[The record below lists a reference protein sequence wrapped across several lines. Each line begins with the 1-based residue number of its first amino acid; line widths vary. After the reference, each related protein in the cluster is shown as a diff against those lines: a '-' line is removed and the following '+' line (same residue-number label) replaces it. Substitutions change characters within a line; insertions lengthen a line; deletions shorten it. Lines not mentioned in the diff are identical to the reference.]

1 MAKTPLQKQR
11 RINDKAIKAAAG
23 VRTNRKSVNVTILC
37 VAVVACTALF
47 ITLNTIWFH
56 IDGFPVW
63 SELIGWS
70 DPITKSPSA
79 DEVQVHF
86 IDVGQGDSAI
96 IRTDRYNIL
105 IDAGERDMAG
115 KVFSYLRANSV
126 DKLDFVIC
134 THPHSDH
141 IGGISSVIDEI
152 ETGTVILPQ
161 IPDEIIPATDSYTD
175 LLRTI
180 EQKSLDVRYPA
191 QNETLKLDDNTY
203 ITFLASVENYEELN
217 NYSIVC
223 KLVHGEN
230 SFLFTGDIQSEAEEA
245 IIRSGADVSADV
257 LKVPHHGSTT
267 SSSYYFLKNV
277 RPEYAVFDVG
287 AFNDYGHPHNA
298 VLRRYEEFGCKI
310 YRTDRYGSVVFISN
324 GKNIDVVTEKTYAD
338 S

>member
-86 IDVGQGDSAI
+86 IDVGQGDSTLI
-96 IRTDRYNIL
+96 KTDRYNIL

-134 THPHSDH
+134 THSHSDH
-141 IGGISSVIDEI
+141 IGGIPSIIGEI
-152 ETGTVILPQ
+152 ETGTVILPHF
-161 IPDEIIPATDSYTD
+161 PDEIIPATDSYTD

-191 QNETLKLDDNTY
+191 QNETLKLDDNIY
-203 ITFLASVENYEELN
+203 ITFISSVGNYEELN
-217 NYSIVC
+217 NYSVVC
-223 KLVHGEN
+223 KLVHGDN

-245 IIRSGADVSADV
+245 IVRSGADVSADV

-277 RPEYAVFDVG
+277 RPEYAVFEVG
-287 AFNDYGHPHNA
+287 AFNDYGHPHGKVLNYLDDANA
-298 VLRRYEEFGCKI
+298 KV
-310 YRTDRYGSVVFISN
+310 YRTDINGSVVMKTD
-324 GKNIDVVTEKTYAD
+324 GKTVNITAEREE
-338 S
+338 

>member
-1 MAKTPLQKQR
+1 M
-11 RINDKAIKAAAG
+11 
-23 VRTNRKSVNVTILC
+23 
-37 VAVVACTALF
+37 
-47 ITLNTIWFH
+47 
-56 IDGFPVW
+56 
-63 SELIGWS
+63 
-70 DPITKSPSA
+70 
-79 DEVQVHF
+79 QVHF
-86 IDVGQGDSAI
+86 IDVGQGDSTLI
-96 IRTDRYNIL
+96 MTEKYNIL

-141 IGGISSVIDEI
+141 IGGISSVIGEI
-152 ETGTVILPQ
+152 ETGTVILPH
-161 IPDEIIPATDSYTD
+161 IPDEIIPATESYTD
-175 LLRTI
+175 LLSTI
-180 EQKSLDVRYPA
+180 EKQSLDVRYPA
-191 QNETLKLDDNTY
+191 QNEMLKLDDNTY
-203 ITFLASVENYEELN
+203 ITFLSSVGNYEELN

-230 SFLFTGDIQSEAEEA
+230 SFLFTGDIESEAEEA
-245 IIRSGADVSADV
+245 IVRSGADVSADV

-277 RPEYAVFDVG
+277 RPEYAVFEVG

-324 GKNIDVVTEKTYAD
+324 GKDIDVVTEKTYAD